1 MNRPTR
7 KYNILDLIFCP
18 NELINSI
25 VVSDTFISDHRMIT
39 VETNIPVHD
48 VAPKQIFNPPS
59 NQFAVLDFHKADWP
73 NILLSLQSIDW
84 IATLEPIPPSSC
96 FYYFIDTLYHKCM
109 YHVPTKNPSKT
120 KISKFH
126 RERKILM
133 RKRTKLRKMSSIK
146 SITQLIK
153 IEQAIC
159 DSHLKEKLN
168 EESIAVAKIKSDPN
182 FIFRYAKKK

>member
-1 MNRPTR
+1 MYRPTR
-7 KYNILDLIFCP
+7 KFNILDLIFCP
-18 NELINSI
+18 NELMNSI

-39 VETNIPVHD
+39 VETNIPVHG

-73 NILLSLQSIDW
+73 NIWLSLQSIDW

-120 KISKFH
+120 KISQFH
-126 RERKILM
+126 RERE
-133 RKRTKLRKMSSIK
+133 R
-146 SITQLIK
+146 
-153 IEQAIC
+153 
-159 DSHLKEKLN
+159 
-168 EESIAVAKIKSDPN
+168 
-182 FIFRYAKKK
+182 F

>member
-1 MNRPTR
+1 MHRPTR
-7 KYNILDLIFCP
+7 KSNILDLIFCP
-18 NELINSI
+18 NELIDSI

-73 NILLSLQSIDW
+73 NILLSLQSMDW
-84 IATLEPIPPSSC
+84 IATIEPIPPSSY

-120 KISKFH
+120 KIFKFH
-126 RERKILM
+126 RDRTILM
-133 RKRTKLRKMSSIK
+133 RKRTKLHKMSSTK
-146 SITQLIK
+146 
-153 IEQAIC
+153 
-159 DSHLKEKLN
+159 
-168 EESIAVAKIKSDPN
+168 
-182 FIFRYAKKK
+182 

>member
-1 MNRPTR
+1 M
-7 KYNILDLIFCP
+7 
-18 NELINSI
+18 
-25 VVSDTFISDHRMIT
+25 
-39 VETNIPVHD
+39 ETNIPVQG

-59 NQFAVLDFHKADWP
+59 NQFAVLDFHKADRP

-96 FYYFIDTLYHKCM
+96 FYYFIDTLYHKCV
-109 YHVPTKNPSKT
+109 YHVPTKNPSKN

-126 RERKILM
+126 RERKILI
-133 RKRTKLRKMSSIK
+133 RKWIKLRKMSSTK

-168 EESIAVAKIKSDPN
+168 DESIAVAKIKSDPN
-182 FIFRYAKKK
+182 FFFRYAKKLVSVRVILGLSKKNTHNYWLMKGLRYIPYY